1 MRPAGLGP
9 MLRLRKGRMGHAE
22 EGPGVDADSPKL
34 GEEGLE
40 AEKQGP

>member
-1 MRPAGLGP
+1 
-9 MLRLRKGRMGHAE
+9 MLRLWKGRMGHEE
-22 EGPGVDADSPKL
+22 EGPGVDAESPKT